1 MPLGQVRWDTTTVA
15 LVQCSPT
22 QSADFL
28 LIDLG
33 SSGCERRSVARQCTR
48 VVLVLP
54 IPGSVV
60 SAHPVV
66 DVELQ
71 NLRAKA
77 SSERQRVC
85 QRTNHAEIG
94 RIAIKQRLQL

>member
-1 MPLGQVRWDTTTVA
+1 MPVGQVRWDTTDGQ
-15 LVQCSPT
+15 LVQCNPG
-22 QSADFL
+22 QPADFL
-28 LIDLG
+28 SIDLG
-33 SSGCERRSVARQCTR
+33 SSGYESRFVARQCTR

-77 SSERQRVC
+77 SSERQRVY

-94 RIAIKQRLQL
+94 RIAIEQRLQL